1 MKITLDIPVDRIA
14 NMMVS
19 AIESGDPVTCARKGG
34 WCWGIYYRT
43 RFTDPPETKGV
54 IWYAMPEFYDLGTF
68 QIEIIE
74 VADESA
80 FQWFYDDESPCEAMF
95 GGGADWDVTT
105 AKNLA
110 SGALKSH
117 IIERNHLIAGLA
129 VMAEKFSHQ
138 FGQILCDDT
147 DAPCADA
154 FLQAVVFGE
163 EKYA

>member
-1 MKITLDIPVDRIA
+1 MQITLNIPADRIA
-14 NMMVS
+14 NLMCS
-19 AIESGDPVTCARKGG
+19 AIESGDPVTTASKGG

-43 RFTDPPETKGV
+43 RDTEPPKGN
-54 IWYAMPEFYDLGTF
+54 WHYDRPDFYDADDF

-74 VADESA
+74 VADENA
-80 FQWFYDDESPCEAMF
+80 FQWFYDDGTPCEGMF
-95 GGGADWDVTT
+95 GAGADFDVTT
-105 AKNLA
+105 DKNLA

-117 IIERNHLIAGLA
+117 IVTRDHLHAGLA
-129 VMAEKFSHQ
+129 VMAEKFPHA
-138 FGQILCDDT
+138 FAQILQDDT